1 VARAYCGTRIS
12 EHIIEDN
19 AGFLIATAP
28 ICRSGWQQYRRSEL
42 DPESRSDETIDCW
55 RDPSEVTSAATL
67 ASIEGKPVTLSH
79 PARLVDPNSWAWN
92 AKGHAQNARVG
103 PPDADGNIQIWA
115 DLHIQDQ
122 SLIDRIQNGTRD
134 LSCGYEYTVD
144 DGPEPGTYAMTQIRM
159 NHVAIVP
166 RGRSG
171 TSRILDSDGELH
183 LPPTGGV
190 EFETEDEDLFP
201 EDNMVKTKT
210 KDKNEDNGQVQRL
223 CELLEKFLGKM
234 SEAST
239 ADDTQPDLIPVVELA
254 ESERGT
260 NPVVDALRM
269 VKPFI
274 AASGN
279 RKAIDAFNLA
289 MKSAKRGD
297 IGPAERL
304 IAACDRLES
313 ESSFQAAVDRRRREL
328 LGEKTE
334 ETRDVRHHAQDR
346 RSSTETYQETV
357 DRVRRRMLTAK

>member
-1 VARAYCGTRIS
+1 VAQAYCGSRIS
-12 EHIIEDN
+12 DHIIRDN
-19 AGFLIATAP
+19 AGFLICTAP

-42 DPESRSDETIDCW
+42 DPDSGSDEMIDCW
-55 RDPSEVTSAATL
+55 RDPVEVQSAGTL
-67 ASIEGKPVTLSH
+67 ASIEGKPITLSH

-115 DLHIQDQ
+115 DLFLQDQ
-122 SLIDRIQNGTRD
+122 ALIDRVRSGTRD
-134 LSCGYEYTVD
+134 LSCGYEYEVD
-144 DGPEPGTYAMTQIRM
+144 DGPEPGTYSMRNIRM

-171 TSRILDSDGELH
+171 TSKILDADGELH

-210 KDKNEDNGQVQRL
+210 KDEGGQVQRL
-223 CELLEKFLGKM
+223 CLLLEKLLGKL

-239 ADDTQPDLIPVVELA
+239 ADDTQPTDLIPVVELA
-254 ESERGT
+254 ESERGK
-260 NPVVDALRM
+260 NPVVDALRAIR
-269 VKPFI
+269 PFI
-274 AASGN
+274 QASGN
-279 RKAIDAFNLA
+279 RAAIDSFNTA
-289 MKSAKRGD
+289 MMAAKKGN

-313 ESSFQAAVDRRRREL
+313 ESSFQQAVDRRRREM

-334 ETRDVRHHAQDR
+334 ETHDVRHHAQDR
-346 RSSTETYQETV
+346 RSSTETYQETI
-357 DRVRRRMLTAK
+357 DRTRRKLLSAK